1 MGKARSGRAVVV
13 AALLA
18 GGLVGCE
25 TPPAPAAAPGA
36 TGRAPRV
43 EAQACPEGGVRIV
56 EGQGDAAMGLR
67 VGRLELVNCAAAPY
81 RLEGFPEVRV
91 LDADARQAEVS
102 VVHGSAGITTGVT
115 GMDQPPQPV
124 VLMPGE
130 AASFPLLWRNTVTDG
145 TTVDGRYVEVVPRPG
160 APALRLKLV
169 EPLDLG
175 TTGKLGIGPWQGA
188 RTAP

>member
-1 MGKARSGRAVVV
+1 M
-13 AALLA
+13 
-18 GGLVGCE
+18 
-25 TPPAPAAAPGA
+25 
-36 TGRAPRV
+36 
-43 EAQACPEGGVRIV
+43 CPEGGVRIV

-67 VGRLELVNCAAAPY
+67 VGRLRLVNCAAEPY
-81 RLEGFPEVRV
+81 RLEGYPEVRV
-91 LDADARQAEVS
+91 LDADARRAEVS
-102 VVHGSAGITTGVT
+102 VVHGSGGITTGVS

-160 APALRLKLV
+160 APAVRLKLV

-175 TTGKLGIGPWQGA
+175 TTGKLGIGPWQDT